1 MTTNF
6 IPSDNL
12 KHYVEAGDLN
22 SARSALVME
31 LDDAELEAA
40 DLRAAQAWAASR
52 VVGLYEAYA
61 ESAFA
66 RAIDHEE
73 DHWKVEYF
81 DTQMV
86 YLKMNFCEAR
96 FLHLIAVRQKLR
108 DASVGRFQAKA
119 APEDV
124 SRGNHRPAASPSKSA
139 LPPAVR
145 ALLIV
150 GGAAAALAL
159 FLTMWGK

>member
-12 KHYVEAGDLN
+12 KNYVEAGDLN

-52 VVGLYEAYA
+52 VAGLYEAYA

-66 RAIDHEE
+66 RAIDREE

-108 DASVGRFQAKA
+108 DASVEGFRPRPRPRMFRA
-119 APEDV
+119 ATITLRRRLRNRHCLRRCAR
-124 SRGNHRPAASPSKSA
+124 S
-139 LPPAVR
+139 
-145 ALLIV
+145 
-150 GGAAAALAL
+150 
-159 FLTMWGK
+159 

>member
-12 KHYVEAGDLN
+12 KNYVEAGDLN

-52 VVGLYEAYA
+52 VAGLYEAYA

-66 RAIDHEE
+66 RAIDREE

-96 FLHLIAVRQKLR
+96 FCI
-108 DASVGRFQAKA
+108 
-119 APEDV
+119 
-124 SRGNHRPAASPSKSA
+124 
-139 LPPAVR
+139 
-145 ALLIV
+145 
-150 GGAAAALAL
+150 
-159 FLTMWGK
+159 

>member
-52 VVGLYEAYA
+52 VAGLYEAYA

-66 RAIDHEE
+66 RAIDREE

-96 FLHLIAVRQKLR
+96 FLHLISVRQKLR
-108 DASVGRFQAKA
+108 DASVGGFQAKA

>member
-12 KHYVEAGDLN
+12 KHYVEAGEL
-22 SARSALVME
+22 STARSALFME
-31 LDDAELEAA
+31 LDDSDLEAA

-52 VVGLYEAYA
+52 VAGLYEGYA

-66 RAIDHEE
+66 RAIDREE
-73 DHWKVEYF
+73 DHWNVEYF

-108 DASVGRFQAKA
+108 DASIGRFQAKA
-119 APEDV
+119 TPDSVAH
-124 SRGNHRPAASPSKSA
+124 GNHHPAASSSKSA

-159 FLTMWGK
+159 FLTVLGK